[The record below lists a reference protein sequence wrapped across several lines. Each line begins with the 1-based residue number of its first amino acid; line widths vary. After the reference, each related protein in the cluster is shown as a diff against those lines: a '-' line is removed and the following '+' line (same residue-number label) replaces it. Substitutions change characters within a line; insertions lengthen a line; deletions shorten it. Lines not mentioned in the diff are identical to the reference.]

1 MQSILLKLIFRSWW
15 RNKLFAV
22 ISIISLAVGLT
33 CTNMLISYVL
43 YELGIESDN
52 PNKEHIIYMAQDSP
66 MASGEQ
72 VSYIAGNIPIELKE
86 RYPEVR
92 SFLRTNQLQSE
103 YIRIGDNSYESPLIL
118 SADTT
123 LTDLFSYQ
131 IVAGNL
137 KQALSESGKIAL
149 TETYAQKLFG
159 EQDPIGQMLFIY
171 SEETRKETH
180 YEVAAVIKEYRQSFL
195 SFDAVVGNSS
205 SFWGGPTLLLVNS
218 SFNSKTFGHKLKED
232 HVPTLQGNIGQYYFY
247 TLQESYFHYNHYNQE
262 SISYFN
268 RNQKTLLYVGF
279 FSALLILLIACFNY
293 INLSF
298 SRILQQVK
306 MIYIEKLV
314 GSTPRQIYTQLLADT
329 FMTVLIAFG
338 LSLLVTVLLLPHFNQ
353 MVSGRLTLSFFFS
366 GQVLPLLVFF
376 ILLFSLLP
384 ANYMSHKIIGLSE
397 THYRNSFT
405 GVSRQRITATLS
417 VIQFAISIGLL
428 FALFTSSRQLHLIQ
442 DRGEGFLHLYEIAD
456 WSEDAPAYIARFAQ
470 EARRNPQIDQISL
483 QKGSLFFYNLRQLI
497 IKDEKG
503 GERYYSM
510 AQFCGDSLYLDLLH
524 LPILQGLPIEKA
536 QQIYKHPV
544 YINETF
550 ARVLVPKGDNPVGK
564 PVHLYDTDFGSM
576 EKQGEEPT
584 VIAGI
589 IRDMHTHSLQEEVQ
603 PSMTYIQNDALYNSV
618 LVRLPRSN
626 QAESLALLKRCW
638 EQVNPNRH
646 VSYTDLYSKYLSLNQ
661 KTIEFFQLIQLY
673 AIISLLLTAS
683 GLFGIVLYAT
693 EQRTKEIGIRK
704 INGAGLMD
712 ILLLLCQQYLLWIAI
727 AFALA
732 TPITWYLLAD
742 WLAGFHYRISIS
754 GWESLLAGITVL
766 AITLFIA
773 GFISYRIAVRNPVK
787 ALRSE

>member
-247 TLQESYFHYNHYNQE
+247 
-262 SISYFN
+262 
-268 RNQKTLLYVGF
+268 
-279 FSALLILLIACFNY
+279 C
-293 INLSF
+293 
-298 SRILQQVK
+298 
-306 MIYIEKLV
+306 
-314 GSTPRQIYTQLLADT
+314 
-329 FMTVLIAFG
+329 
-338 LSLLVTVLLLPHFNQ
+338 
-353 MVSGRLTLSFFFS
+353 
-366 GQVLPLLVFF
+366 
-376 ILLFSLLP
+376 LFV
-384 ANYMSHKIIGLSE
+384 NK
-397 THYRNSFT
+397 
-405 GVSRQRITATLS
+405 V
-417 VIQFAISIGLL
+417 
-428 FALFTSSRQLHLIQ
+428 
-442 DRGEGFLHLYEIAD
+442 
-456 WSEDAPAYIARFAQ
+456 
-470 EARRNPQIDQISL
+470 
-483 QKGSLFFYNLRQLI
+483 
-497 IKDEKG
+497 
-503 GERYYSM
+503 
-510 AQFCGDSLYLDLLH
+510 DS
-524 LPILQGLPIEKA
+524 
-536 QQIYKHPV
+536 
-544 YINETF
+544 
-550 ARVLVPKGDNPVGK
+550 
-564 PVHLYDTDFGSM
+564 
-576 EKQGEEPT
+576 
-584 VIAGI
+584 
-589 IRDMHTHSLQEEVQ
+589 
-603 PSMTYIQNDALYNSV
+603 
-618 LVRLPRSN
+618 
-626 QAESLALLKRCW
+626 
-638 EQVNPNRH
+638 
-646 VSYTDLYSKYLSLNQ
+646 
-661 KTIEFFQLIQLY
+661 
-673 AIISLLLTAS
+673 
-683 GLFGIVLYAT
+683 
-693 EQRTKEIGIRK
+693 
-704 INGAGLMD
+704 
-712 ILLLLCQQYLLWIAI
+712 
-727 AFALA
+727 
-732 TPITWYLLAD
+732 
-742 WLAGFHYRISIS
+742 
-754 GWESLLAGITVL
+754 
-766 AITLFIA
+766 
-773 GFISYRIAVRNPVK
+773 
-787 ALRSE
+787 